1 MCYGENCVLLI
12 ALLANIL
19 PVVSIVG
26 MIVGVVVD
34 VPRMTLAM
42 RWRCVGDA
50 LAMRW
55 RCMPILCTGEG
66 QREPWPLHTQRYA
79 QD

>member
-12 ALLANIL
+12 ALACEYTARGEHCRHDCRRGSRRSLY
-19 PVVSIVG
+19 
-26 MIVGVVVD
+26 D
-34 VPRMTLAM
+34 
-42 RWRCVGDA
+42 VGDA